1 MFIVPLVA
9 VFVST
14 FFGVTS
20 EKMTLITK
28 EHTGT
33 VNLVTAIL
41 LLTLA
46 GLLFSVH

>member
-1 MFIVPLVA
+1 MFIDPLVA

-20 EKMTLITK
+20 EKITLITK

-33 VNLVTAIL
+33 AKLVTAIL
-41 LLTLA
+41 FLTLA